1 MVIKWC
7 LRIYLKS
14 HSLYDDLWHSGGLK
28 LPGGRTLSAY
38 NNFSAP
44 KSGWQTENLRLMKE
58 SFERMNPP
66 KHARLGGLFYD
77 EVKINEVLVFDHH
90 SWELIGFTDLQ
101 DDDFTA
107 SFAV

>member
-1 MVIKWC
+1 MIKWC

-66 KHARLGGLFYD
+66 KHARLGGLFYED
-77 EVKINEVLVFDHH
+77 KRGSCLRPPQLGVDWFYRP
-90 SWELIGFTDLQ
+90 SR
-101 DDDFTA
+101 
-107 SFAV
+107 